1 MSESIVREID
11 RWKISATQRP
21 DSSWFIEAFD
31 TTWARDEDVVAA
43 TLEQGLV
50 LLAPRLQ
57 LDQRELLDSFG
68 L

>member
-11 RWKISATQRP
+11 KWKISATQRP
-21 DSSWFIEAFD
+21 DGSWFIEAFD
-31 TTWARDEDVVAA
+31 TTWARDEDIVAA